1 MALSPAP
8 GVPIVRVLVAEDN
21 AVLAQSVARLL
32 REKGYA
38 VDVAGSAED
47 AELSL
52 RAAAY
57 DLLILDLGLPD
68 EDGLDLLRRVRRR
81 GSRVPVLV
89 LTARTSIDDR
99 VRGLD
104 VGADDYLPKPFEPA
118 ELEARARALMR
129 RGVGAGGSNLVHGP
143 LEIDTRARQV
153 TLRGQPLEMPRRELC
168 LLELLVLHAGQVVAK
183 HDLLEKLFDR
193 DEEVGSNAVE
203 LYVHR
208 LRKKIEPAGLEIRT
222 VRGVGYLLLSP

>member
-1 MALSPAP
+1 M
-8 GVPIVRVLVAEDN
+8 RVLVTEDN
-21 AVLAQSVARLL
+21 VELAQSVARLF
-32 REKGYA
+32 RDKGHA
-38 VDVAGSAED
+38 VDVAGTVED

-52 RAAAY
+52 HAAPY
-57 DLLILDLGLPD
+57 DLVILDLGLPD
-68 EDGLDLLRRVRRR
+68 EDGLELLRRLRRG

-89 LTARTSIDDR
+89 LTARGSTLER

-104 VGADDYLPKPFEPA
+104 LGADDYLPKPFEPT

-129 RGVGAGGSNLVHGP
+129 RGVGAKGSNLVHGR
-143 LEIDTRARQV
+143 LEIDTAARDAFLDGAQ
-153 TLRGQPLEMPRRELC
+153 LRLPRRELC
-168 LLELLVLHAGQVVAK
+168 LLELLVLHAGQVVPKA
-183 HDLLEKLFDR
+183 DILDKLFDQN
-193 DEEVGSNAVE
+193 EEVGPNAVE

>member
-1 MALSPAP
+1 M
-8 GVPIVRVLVAEDN
+8 RMLVAEDN
-21 AVLAQSVARLL
+21 SDLAQSVARLF
-32 REKGYA
+32 REKGHA
-38 VDVAGSAED
+38 VDVAGTAED

-52 RAAAY
+52 TAAPY
-57 DLLILDLGLPD
+57 DLVVLDLGLPD
-68 EDGLDLLRRVRRR
+68 EDGLELLRRMRRR

-89 LTARTSIDDR
+89 LTARGSTLDR

-104 VGADDYLPKPFEPA
+104 LGADDYLAKPFEPT

-143 LEIDTRARQV
+143 LEIDTAGREAILSG
-153 TLRGQPLEMPRRELC
+153 TPLKLPRRELC
-168 LLELLVLHAGQVVAK
+168 LLELLVLHAGQVVRK
-183 HDLLEKLFDR
+183 DHILEKLFDQN
-193 DEEVGSNAVE
+193 EEVGPNAVE

-208 LRKKIEPAGLEIRT
+208 LRKKLEPAGLEIRT